1 MLGVQVDGEHLDGG
15 RMLSASKTCSMC
27 GAAKRIERFYLDRR
41 AKDGHQS
48 RCADCHNATVARSP
62 KNIEI
67 RSVLLPLGAAEA
79 QEWAE
84 VIFHAL
90 GHPTSPEPL

>member
-1 MLGVQVDGEHLDGG
+1 MTGRPRVWTLWGGPEDHPLFENREVEPGEFVRAVEWH
-15 RMLSASKTCSMC
+15 
-27 GAAKRIERFYLDRR
+27 EDR
-41 AKDGHQS
+41 
-48 RCADCHNATVARSP
+48 TVAA
-62 KNIEI
+62 I